1 LTCIRVV
8 VGHERPLGE
17 GCSAPQTDPGAVPT
31 TAREHCNPSGL
42 LLTGVA
48 GPNVRGIDAVLGDGT
63 LRRVPLDRLP
73 ASFGDPRR
81 AYALGPESGTAVRS
95 LRIHLLQRVQTLPLE
110 RAPGGATCRPGL
122 SNQAEF
128 LVGGFAT
135 EAQAAP
141 VGPLVARDDG
151 DRLCVGLGTI
161 VPEDC
166 QIPPIDALLPRIDV
180 RRAGGQTALLAVV
193 APEVASLR
201 LELDRG
207 APVTVAATD
216 LPGYAGRYAGLVHG
230 LAVPLPAGA
239 HVYATD
245 ELAADGHVLQ
255 HSSGPDL
262 RPLAHAPAVLARLP
276 GRVVV
281 AASSSSCI
289 QVGVKAPTRDAS
301 QCHGGVETTFAFAP
315 CAARRLVIL
324 ARSRQLR
331 VTTDRGVIRG
341 RRIGGFAVAIVPP
354 SSAATR
360 CRSEKKDR
368 RRPLHRRRPSLHD
381 VRRHVGASTSW
392 RARRRSPRPWRTSR
406 RPIDR
411 ALRHGGRRGGR
422 CPSSRRRA

>member
-110 RAPGGATCRPGL
+110 QAPGGATCRPGL

-135 EAQAAP
+135 EPQAAP

-207 APVTVAATD
+207 APVTVSPQRTSPAT
-216 LPGYAGRYAGLVHG
+216 PGAM
-230 LAVPLPAGA
+230 PA
-239 HVYATD
+239 
-245 ELAADGHVLQ
+245 
-255 HSSGPDL
+255 
-262 RPLAHAPAVLARLP
+262 
-276 GRVVV
+276 
-281 AASSSSCI
+281 SCM
-289 QVGVKAPTRDAS
+289 VW
-301 QCHGGVETTFAFAP
+301 
-315 CAARRLVIL
+315 
-324 ARSRQLR
+324 
-331 VTTDRGVIRG
+331 
-341 RRIGGFAVAIVPP
+341 
-354 SSAATR
+354 R
-360 CRSEKKDR
+360 CRCPPARTST
-368 RRPLHRRRPSLHD
+368 RP
-381 VRRHVGASTSW
+381 TSW
-392 RARRRSPRPWRTSR
+392 RQTDTSSSTAPGPTCARWPTRRRCSRGSRAVWSWPRAAAPASR
-406 RPIDR
+406 S
-411 ALRHGGRRGGR
+411 A
-422 CPSSRRRA
+422 